1 MHISVIIPLYN
12 AGRFIASC
20 LDSLL
25 IQEPLP
31 LEIICVDDA
40 SSDNGASIVETYE
53 KKYPSLIKLI
63 RLVKNAGAPFA
74 RNTGLKIAKGDYIQF
89 LDADDFL
96 LPGKF
101 SHQLNI
107 IKTSGKTPG
116 FIAAAYTR
124 ISISDVKRDVKVT
137 EGNPWLALLNG
148 RLGCTCSN
156 LWERNA
162 VLRINGFNENLKSSQ
177 EYGLMFDLLKNNEEV
192 IFDTTSFTTVRDQ
205 PPGQSISRKDPP
217 KNWEQYIRLRGETIQ
232 HLEAKGLINS
242 GEKNLFYQPV
252 FEAIRILYNFAPSK
266 SLELYRKYIPSS
278 FVPVISPAITAGY
291 CRIYRIAGF
300 SFSEKIRSAFRF
312 FKGRIKE

>member
-1 MHISVIIPLYN
+1 MQISVIIPLYN

-25 IQEPLP
+25 IQEPPP

-40 SSDNGASIVETYE
+40 SSDDGATIVATYE
-53 KKYPSLIKLI
+53 QKHPSLIKLI
-63 RLVKNAGAPFA
+63 RLEKNAGAPFA

-89 LDADDFL
+89 LDADDYL
-96 LPGKF
+96 LPKKF
-101 SHQLNI
+101 EHQLNI
-107 IKTSGKTPG
+107 IKTAGKKPG

-124 ISISDVKRDVKVT
+124 VSVADVKREVKVA

-192 IFDTTSFTTVRDQ
+192 IFDTISLTIVRDQ

-232 HLEAKGLINS
+232 HLKAEGMINA
-242 GEKNLFYQPV
+242 EEQNLFYQPL

-266 SLELYRKYIPSS
+266 SIELYHKYIPSS
-278 FVPVISPAITAGY
+278 FVPAISPAITAGY
-291 CRIYRIAGF
+291 CRIYRIFGF